1 VCVCVCVCVCVDNE
15 EEVVE
20 EREEDLKRIQNMKH
34 DKKK

>member
-1 VCVCVCVCVCVDNE
+1 VDNE